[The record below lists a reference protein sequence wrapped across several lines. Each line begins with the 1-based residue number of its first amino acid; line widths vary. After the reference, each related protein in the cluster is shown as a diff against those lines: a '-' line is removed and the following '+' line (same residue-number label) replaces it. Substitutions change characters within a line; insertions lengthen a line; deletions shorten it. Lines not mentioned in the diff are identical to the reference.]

1 MNTLNCAEK
10 ECIYKIWNGGDEIG
24 DFYFCKFV
32 GIEVDRGREECLIDK
47 FEREDMTCE
56 SN

>member
-1 MNTLNCAEK
+1 MNCAEK